1 MSVNTQTPTDQESSR
16 QTEGVRPSRAWYF
29 VLLPV
34 IGLGAAVYGVIRREV
49 FWIFVGLA
57 WLFLALTQF
66 MMTRRR

>member
-1 MSVNTQTPTDQESSR
+1 MSVTTQTPTGQESSR

-34 IGLGAAVYGVIRREV
+34 IGLAAAIYGVIRREV

-57 WLFLALTQF
+57 WLFLAVTQF